1 MKTECPKVAGYI
13 VFGECPADLPR
24 MFGNSVADA
33 IGKLIESAVYG
44 CLLRPYTNDD
54 LKQFRIDI
62 HDMAIG
68 FTQTIYF
75 NDDMVG
81 VISFLHATQT
91 HPPTI
96 KYEPNKK

>member
-1 MKTECPKVAGYI
+1 MKAKQIKTECPKVAGYI
-13 VFGECPADLPR
+13 GFSECPSDLPS

-44 CLLRPYTNDD
+44 I
-54 LKQFRIDI
+54 RIDI
-62 HDMAIG
+62 HDTAIG

-81 VISFLHATQT
+81 VITFLHATQT